1 MVLVAVLRVTAA
13 FFVAAFIVVVVV
25 VWLNLSFLLSFFFL
39 ARTCLPPRDSCFRHA
54 HTRTLR
60 KLR

>member
-25 VWLNLSFLLSFFFL
+25 CLTLSFLLSFFFL
-39 ARTCLPPRDSCFRHA
+39 ARTCLPARDSCFRQA